1 MTQPIHYTDLDL
13 LMRIC
18 DRMGYGVH
26 YGQFIAEVSKE
37 ERHRLLMQERRK
49 QDKKDAE
56 RRAKLEERGRMRA
69 SAPTESK
76 T

>member
-1 MTQPIHYTDLDL
+1 MQVLHHDDLDL

-26 YGQFIAEVSKE
+26 YGQFIAEVSPEK
-37 ERHRLLMQERRK
+37 RHRLLAQERKK

-56 RRAKLEERGRMRA
+56 RRKKLEEM
-69 SAPTESK
+69 K
-76 T
+76 K

>member
-1 MTQPIHYTDLDL
+1 MQVLHHDDLDL

-26 YGQFIAEVSKE
+26 YGQFIAEVSPEK
-37 ERHRLLMQERRK
+37 RHRLLAQERKK

-56 RRAKLEERGRMRA
+56 WRKKLEEM
-69 SAPTESK
+69 K
-76 T
+76 K